1 VVTQTAEIKADPR
14 ILAAGIKQ
22 GDMETQV
29 ALSLNIVELQ
39 SWAKNMT
46 NEIDEKMKPLAAK
59 LKKKSSGKTQAKFDA
74 LDKIY
79 SQLVTPKG
87 IYMRPM
93 LLDQLNYLLMMINR
107 ADQIP
112 GKDAYERY
120 DELNV
125 MFQKL
130 EVEYGQVK

>member
-1 VVTQTAEIKADPR
+1 
-14 ILAAGIKQ
+14 
-22 GDMETQV
+22 MEAQV

-59 LKKKSSGKTQAKFDA
+59 LKKKASGKTQAKYDA
-74 LDKIY
+74 LKKIY
-79 SQLVTPKG
+79 NQLVTPKG
-87 IYMRPM
+87 IYMRSM
-93 LLDQLNYLLMMINR
+93 LLGQLNYLLMMINR

-112 GKDAYERY
+112 GKDAYERF

-125 MFQKL
+125 MFEKL
-130 EVEYGQVK
+130 EVEYSQIK